1 MVVVAMTVYL
11 VGAGPGD
18 PGLLTVRG
26 AEVLRQADVV
36 LYDRLAAEALLDLAP
51 ADAERISVGK
61 TPGHPSTPQ
70 NEINR
75 LLVEKGKAGVTVV
88 RLKGGDPFLFGRGGE
103 EAQAL
108 ADAGVAFEVV
118 PGVPALASVP
128 AYAGVPV
135 THRGL
140 SKAVTVVT
148 GQGDPWSAPE
158 TDWEAVARLGGTVVL
173 YMAVA
178 NRAEIA
184 DRLLRAGMAA
194 TTPVLAV
201 TNGTRT
207 EQVVLRTT
215 LAELGA
221 ADVRP
226 PATIV
231 IGAVAA
237 LDLAWFSP

>member
-1 MVVVAMTVYL
+1 MTVYL

-26 AEVLRQADVV
+26 AEVLGRADVV
-36 LYDRLAAEALLDLAP
+36 MYDRLAAAGLLDLAP
-51 ADAERISVGK
+51 ATAERISVGK
-61 TPGHPSTPQ
+61 TPGHASTPQ
-70 NEINR
+70 DEINE
-75 LLVEKGKAGVTVV
+75 LLVEKGRAGLTVV
-88 RLKGGDPFLFGRGGE
+88 RLKGGDPYLFGRGGE

-108 ADAGVAFEVV
+108 QAAGVPFEVV
-118 PGVPALASVP
+118 PGVPALSAVP

-148 GQGDPWSAPE
+148 GQSDPWSAPD
-158 TDWEAVARLGGTVVL
+158 TDWDAVARLGGTVVL

-178 NRAEIA
+178 NRADIA
-184 DRLLRAGMAA
+184 ARLLHAGMARD
-194 TTPVLAV
+194 TPVVAV
-201 TNGTRT
+201 TAGTRPD
-207 EQVVLRTT
+207 QVTVRTT
-215 LAELGA
+215 LAGLGD

-231 IGAVAA
+231 IGPVAA
-237 LDLAWFSP
+237 LDLTWFTPDP

>member
-1 MVVVAMTVYL
+1 MTVYL

-26 AEVLRQADVV
+26 AELLREADVV
-36 LYDRLAAEALLDLAP
+36 LYDRLAAAALLDLAP
-51 ADAERISVGK
+51 AAAERINVGK
-61 TPGHPSTPQ
+61 TPGHASTPQ
-70 NEINR
+70 DEINR
-75 LLVEKGKAGVTVV
+75 VLVEKGRAGLTVV

-103 EAQAL
+103 EAEAL
-108 ADAGVAFEVV
+108 LAAGVAFEVV
-118 PGVPALASVP
+118 PGVPALVAAP

-148 GQGDPWSAPE
+148 GQSDPWSAPD
-158 TDWEAVARLGGTVVL
+158 TDWAAVARVGGTVVL

-184 DRLLRAGMAA
+184 ARLMEGGMDPA
-194 TTPVLAV
+194 TPVMAV
-201 TNGTRT
+201 TAGTRAD
-207 EQVVLRTT
+207 QVTVRTVL
-215 LAELGA
+215 ADLGD
-221 ADVRP
+221 ADIRP

-231 IGAVAA
+231 IGAVAG
-237 LDLAWFSP
+237 LDLAWFPPDH

>member
-1 MVVVAMTVYL
+1 MTVYL

-26 AEVLRQADVV
+26 AEVLGHADVV
-36 LYDRLAAEALLDLAP
+36 LYDRLAATAVVDLAP
-51 ADAERISVGK
+51 ATAERISVGK
-61 TPGHPSTPQ
+61 TPGSPSTPQ
-70 NEINR
+70 DEINQ
-75 LLVEKGKAGVTVV
+75 LLVEKGKTGATVV

-108 ADAGVAFEVV
+108 ADAGVPFEIV

-135 THRGL
+135 THRGM

-148 GQGDPWSAPE
+148 GQSDPWSAPD
-158 TDWEAVARLGGTVVL
+158 TDWDAVARLGGTVVL

-184 DRLLRAGMAA
+184 QQLLDAGMAGD
-194 TTPVLAV
+194 TPVIAV
-201 TNGTRT
+201 TAGTRPD
-207 EQVVLRTT
+207 QVVVRTT
-215 LAELGA
+215 LAGLGP
-221 ADVRP
+221 ADIKP

-237 LDLAWFSP
+237 LDLAWFRPR

>member
-1 MVVVAMTVYL
+1 MTVYL

-26 AEVLRQADVV
+26 AELLSRADVV
-36 LYDRLAAEALLDLAP
+36 VYDRLAAEALLELAP
-51 ADAERISVGK
+51 PAAERISVGK
-61 TPGHPSTPQ
+61 TPGHESTPQ
-70 NEINR
+70 ADINA
-75 LLVEKGKAGVTVV
+75 LLVEKGRAGLTVV

-108 ADAGVAFEVV
+108 QDAGVAFEVV
-118 PGVPALASVP
+118 PGVPALAAVP

-135 THRGL
+135 TQRGI

-148 GQGDPWSAPE
+148 GQSDPWAAPE

-173 YMAVA
+173 YMSVA

-184 DRLLRAGMAA
+184 QRLLDGGMDPA
-194 TTPVLAV
+194 TPVTAV
-201 TNGTRT
+201 TSGTRP
-207 EQVVLRTT
+207 EQVTVRTT
-215 LAELGA
+215 LAELGGA
-221 ADVRP
+221 PIKP

-237 LDLAWFSP
+237 LDLAWFKPDH